1 MGLDLDRALES
12 LTQSQRLA
20 VYEPAQAVCVL
31 AGAGSGK
38 TRVLTLRVA
47 RRIRDGEAEADH
59 TVVCTFTRKAA
70 ADLRA
75 RLRAFGVP
83 TVTPGLASRTTRPY
97 PGSRPTQAGGAASI
111 DDGVDLDAGVRL
123 DAGMGLDAPVSPDA
137 RVGPDTRR
145 STGPGVRAGT
155 LHQLALTLLRR
166 RAADARERPPQ
177 LAQNRFRLLTTLV
190 GDQAMASMVDTEITW
205 AKSRSLSPDQY
216 AMHAL
221 EAGRSPGGFAG
232 DPSGPAAGTT
242 GPAGRLA
249 GRLHGSSVEHA
260 GEPGGW
266 SGTRGPSGADGPGAS
281 VDAVEAVEVMAGHY
295 RTYEET
301 LRRRGVID
309 LDDVLLRAHDLIEQ
323 DPGFADAVR
332 WRYRHLSVDEFQDV
346 NPAQY
351 RLVRTILGDRTD
363 LFVVGDPNQAIYGWN
378 GADPTLILRLPRLIP
393 SIVVHHL
400 DDNHRSSPQVV
411 GAAVAALGSGVSG
424 TPRSTRP
431 DGPVP
436 VIRAFSDETA
446 EAQGVVDT
454 LQAWSASGRSWSDQ
468 AVLARTNDQLALV
481 AAALRRARI
490 PYRLAPGP
498 EARERESGKTDG
510 QGVEQASSRGVGQA
524 VERAVGQRT
533 GAGRGQPIGQA
544 GGQRTGAG
552 GGSNDQDS
560 AVELATFHRAKG
572 LEWTSVCVIGLE
584 DGLVPISHAGTTEAW
599 NEERRLLYVALTR
612 ASSELCCTWAQ
623 SRRSSSSGRRSD
635 REPSI
640 WVGAITRACASMASQ
655 PARMDASKRIAELRA
670 GLGT

>member
-1 MGLDLDRALES
+1 
-12 LTQSQRLA
+12 
-20 VYEPAQAVCVL
+20 
-31 AGAGSGK
+31 
-38 TRVLTLRVA
+38 
-47 RRIRDGEAEADH
+47 
-59 TVVCTFTRKAA
+59 
-70 ADLRA
+70 
-75 RLRAFGVP
+75 
-83 TVTPGLASRTTRPY
+83 
-97 PGSRPTQAGGAASI
+97 
-111 DDGVDLDAGVRL
+111 
-123 DAGMGLDAPVSPDA
+123 
-137 RVGPDTRR
+137 
-145 STGPGVRAGT
+145 
-155 LHQLALTLLRR
+155 
-166 RAADARERPPQ
+166 
-177 LAQNRFRLLTTLV
+177 
-190 GDQAMASMVDTEITW
+190 
-205 AKSRSLSPDQY
+205 
-216 AMHAL
+216 
-221 EAGRSPGGFAG
+221 
-232 DPSGPAAGTT
+232 
-242 GPAGRLA
+242 
-249 GRLHGSSVEHA
+249 
-260 GEPGGW
+260 
-266 SGTRGPSGADGPGAS
+266 
-281 VDAVEAVEVMAGHY
+281 MAGHY

-309 LDDVLLRAHDLIEQ
+309 LDDVLLRAHDLIER
-323 DPGFADAVR
+323 DAGFADAVR

-378 GADPTLILRLPRLIP
+378 GADPTLLLRLPRLIP

-411 GAAVAALGSGVSG
+411 GAAVAALGSGTSG

-446 EAQGVVDT
+446 EAEGVVDT
-454 LQAWSASGRSWSDQ
+454 LQAWSAGGRSWSDQ

-498 EARERESGKTDG
+498 EAREREAGKTDD
-510 QGVEQASSRGVGQA
+510 QAVERASSRGVGQA
-524 VERAVGQRT
+524 GGHRAGT
-533 GAGRGQPIGQA
+533 
-544 GGQRTGAG
+544 G
-552 GGSNDQDS
+552 GGSNDQNS

-655 PARMDASKRIAELRA
+655 PARTDASKRIAELRA
-670 GLGT
+670 GLGS

>member
-1 MGLDLDRALES
+1 
-12 LTQSQRLA
+12 
-20 VYEPAQAVCVL
+20 
-31 AGAGSGK
+31 
-38 TRVLTLRVA
+38 
-47 RRIRDGEAEADH
+47 
-59 TVVCTFTRKAA
+59 
-70 ADLRA
+70 
-75 RLRAFGVP
+75 
-83 TVTPGLASRTTRPY
+83 
-97 PGSRPTQAGGAASI
+97 
-111 DDGVDLDAGVRL
+111 
-123 DAGMGLDAPVSPDA
+123 
-137 RVGPDTRR
+137 
-145 STGPGVRAGT
+145 
-155 LHQLALTLLRR
+155 
-166 RAADARERPPQ
+166 
-177 LAQNRFRLLTTLV
+177 
-190 GDQAMASMVDTEITW
+190 
-205 AKSRSLSPDQY
+205 
-216 AMHAL
+216 
-221 EAGRSPGGFAG
+221 
-232 DPSGPAAGTT
+232 
-242 GPAGRLA
+242 
-249 GRLHGSSVEHA
+249 
-260 GEPGGW
+260 
-266 SGTRGPSGADGPGAS
+266 
-281 VDAVEAVEVMAGHY
+281 MAGHY

-309 LDDVLLRAHDLIEQ
+309 LDDVLLRAHDLIER
-323 DPGFADAVR
+323 DAGFADAVR

-411 GAAVAALGSGVSG
+411 GAAVAALGSGASG
-424 TPRSTRP
+424 TPRSTRA

-454 LQAWSASGRSWSDQ
+454 LQAWSAGGRSWSDQ

-498 EARERESGKTDG
+498 EARERETGKTDG
-510 QGVEQASSRGVGQA
+510 QVVDQASSRGVGQA
-524 VERAVGQRT
+524 VEQRA
-533 GAGRGQPIGQA
+533 GASD
-544 GGQRTGAG
+544 
-552 GGSNDQDS
+552 GSNDHDA

-584 DGLVPISHAGTTEAW
+584 DGLVPISHAASTEAW

-623 SRRSSSSGRRSD
+623 SRRSSNSGRRSD